1 MGASKTQGHGEPAR
15 PNGPAVPVLLSVE
28 DARRIVDESVVRYF
42 DSRRE
47 RTSEFVDRH
56 FSWSG
61 AWTLNSRAFGRDIYR
76 APLNVALLAP
86 LMGKRLAT
94 AGLEKM
100 GKDALAAKL
109 RAKSFYFK
117 TDVAEE
123 LEWLIHTDLLEV
135 PYAQSGNKGHRVSE
149 RDVLAEEIYAHPL
162 MTEALSTAV
171 TNVVD
176 AAGPR
181 NRDQLEGLLSSYME
195 TRAAN
200 AEVVNLVACLMA
212 GGIIAHQVTPG
223 ALTLGPSMAG
233 AIANHGAF
241 SGFPLGS
248 TIGKA
253 WLSAFPVAPTTALAA
268 GSTVSV
274 LAVAALV
281 TAFSGIVSDPVQ
293 RHFGIHE
300 RRLNHFLDTLEQN
313 VLFDEE
319 NHMKMRDHY
328 VGRVIDLFDAL
339 GALWAYAR

>member
-1 MGASKTQGHGEPAR
+1 MGASETQAASGDAWQSDGRIPAIM
-15 PNGPAVPVLLSVE
+15 PVE

-47 RTSEFVDRH
+47 RTPEFIDRH

-61 AWTLNSRAFGRDIYR
+61 AWALNSRAFGRDVYR
-76 APLNVALLAP
+76 APLNVALLLP
-86 LMGKRLAT
+86 LMGKRAAA
-94 AGLEKM
+94 AGLEKL
-100 GKDALAAKL
+100 GKYELAAKL
-109 RAKSFYFK
+109 RTKSFTVK

-135 PYAQSGNKGHRVSE
+135 PYVQRGNRQIRSSE
-149 RDVLAEEIYAHPL
+149 RDVLAEQIYDHPL
-162 MTEALSTAV
+162 MTQALSAAV
-171 TNVVD
+171 SNVVD

-181 NRDQLEGLLSSYME
+181 NRDQLESLLSSYME
-195 TRAAN
+195 TRSAN

-212 GGIIAHQVTPG
+212 GGLIAHQVTPG

-233 AIANHGAF
+233 AIANHSAI
-241 SGFPLGS
+241 SSYPLGS
-248 TIGKA
+248 TIGSA
-253 WLSAFPVAPTTALAA
+253 WVSAFPIAPSTALAA
-268 GSTVSV
+268 GSTASV

-281 TAFSGIVSDPVQ
+281 TAFSGMVSDPVQ
-293 RHFGIHE
+293 RHLGIHE